1 MAKKREISAGLGV
14 KKIKDGDFDYQKMEQ
29 IIEEE
34 YLKRNREVKY
44 KRKKSF
50 SPSSIGYGAGTCF
63 AGETEFVTD
72 EGIRTMADA
81 VGEEVVVWTGHGR
94 WGQGRD
100 KSWSTSRGWKPAT
113 VRSFGVQPLMKIT
126 VERNGIR
133 KEIYATREHRWIV
146 ETTKF
151 PQTVTRESPQRATTS
166 ELMPGWRLWR
176 DARVPS
182 TSEMSNDGIRAGF
195 VYGDGSCSSTWGTRK
210 QGCRV
215 TLHGDKDRELLYLF
229 ENDYGISEEF
239 AHRGEDTE
247 FMKNNRVPCRTV
259 SGLPRSY
266 KSEPDLSES
275 HGYLKGWLAGY
286 FAADGNIHSSGAASI
301 TSHKKKSLEAVRD
314 VCAILGI
321 NCGTIIE
328 YEVEKLGKVYTEY
341 NITLNYRDLGEDF
354 FLLSHHREYFD
365 FSVTRSS
372 VRASYPRW
380 TVVSVEITDRVEEVF
395 CVVEPE
401 TERFALADGILTMNC
416 PRRWYL
422 SFSGAEFDESADAVG
437 IANME
442 NGSAF
447 HDRIQKLFT
456 DAGIMAE
463 EEKEL
468 IVEDPPIR
476 GFIDAIAE
484 IDGVRAVGEFKS
496 TRDESFVHRRY
507 SGNPMAYHLY
517 QVLIYMYFEKIDQGF
532 LFYENKNDQT
542 FLTIPIRMNDYT
554 RKIIEDAIE
563 WMRKVHGNWKKDVID
578 EDEDGNPVVS
588 YENLPTRPWTRR
600 NKNCQQCPVFN
611 ECWENRPDG
620 EVDLPPMEVVTL

>member
-50 SPSSIGYGAGTCF
+50 SPSSIGYG
-63 AGETEFVTD
+63 
-72 EGIRTMADA
+72 
-81 VGEEVVVWTGHGR
+81 
-94 WGQGRD
+94 
-100 KSWSTSRGWKPAT
+100 
-113 VRSFGVQPLMKIT
+113 
-126 VERNGIR
+126 
-133 KEIYATREHRWIV
+133 
-146 ETTKF
+146 
-151 PQTVTRESPQRATTS
+151 
-166 ELMPGWRLWR
+166 
-176 DARVPS
+176 PS
-182 TSEMSNDGIRAGF
+182 T
-195 VYGDGSCSSTWGTRK
+195 CS
-210 QGCRV
+210 
-215 TLHGDKDRELLYLF
+215 
-229 ENDYGISEEF
+229 
-239 AHRGEDTE
+239 
-247 FMKNNRVPCRTV
+247 
-259 SGLPRSY
+259 
-266 KSEPDLSES
+266 
-275 HGYLKGWLAGY
+275 
-286 FAADGNIHSSGAASI
+286 
-301 TSHKKKSLEAVRD
+301 
-314 VCAILGI
+314 
-321 NCGTIIE
+321 
-328 YEVEKLGKVYTEY
+328 
-341 NITLNYRDLGEDF
+341 
-354 FLLSHHREYFD
+354 
-365 FSVTRSS
+365 
-372 VRASYPRW
+372 
-380 TVVSVEITDRVEEVF
+380 
-395 CVVEPE
+395 
-401 TERFALADGILTMNC
+401 
-416 PRRWYL
+416 RRWYL

-468 IVEDPPIR
+468 VVEDPPIR